1 MRGSEGT
8 TKDIAFLSSASQRR
22 RWTIER
28 VKSDILA
35 KALTSEIRGK
45 GMAFVYESQGSF
57 PKTFCS
63 FSLSSSSHV
72 HIRAAAMD
80 GEGFMMRWSGRQ
92 QKRSLWED
100 GELFCHGD
108 EWVDGWISGR
118 TVGGM
123 HMPEWGVYCQ
133 VESLE
138 RLLKWSSYFLGE
150 YSWRRLA
157 AWLSIMGDNA
167 GHYNAQMKWKYLGH
181 ILIAYRY
188 ISLVYMLLGNMLC
201 GSGCCL
207 QFAVSA
213 PRTNDSKMES
223 ISCTI
228 WFPIDPKWVKLMRYP
243 RFPAFCIL
251 ENASHNHQNQK
262 PYHPAEQRRT

>member
-1 MRGSEGT
+1 MGGSEGT

-45 GMAFVYESQGSF
+45 SMAFVYESQGSF

-63 FSLSSSSHV
+63 FSSSSSSHV
-72 HIRAAAMD
+72 HIRAAAVD

-123 HMPEWGVYCQ
+123 HAWMRC
-133 VESLE
+133 
-138 RLLKWSSYFLGE
+138 LLSSGKLGKAFKMVIIFLGE
-150 YSWRRLA
+150 YSWRGLA
-157 AWLSIMGDNA
+157 ACLSIMGDNA

-188 ISLVYMLLGNMLC
+188 ISLVCMLLAKANMLC

-213 PRTNDSKMES
+213 PRTNGS
-223 ISCTI
+223 
-228 WFPIDPKWVKLMRYP
+228 
-243 RFPAFCIL
+243 
-251 ENASHNHQNQK
+251 
-262 PYHPAEQRRT
+262 